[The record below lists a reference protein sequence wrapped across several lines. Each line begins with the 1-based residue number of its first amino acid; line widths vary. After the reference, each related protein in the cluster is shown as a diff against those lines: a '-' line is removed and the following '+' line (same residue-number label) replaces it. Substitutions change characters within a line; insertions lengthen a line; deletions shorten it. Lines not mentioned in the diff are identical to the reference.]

1 MIEFEALASCAS
13 SGACIVNQVT
23 SGLII
28 GMLLFLVAS
37 GLTLIFGVLNIINF
51 AHGSFYMMGAYVA
64 FTAYALTGNYFI
76 AAIFGAIGAGLLGV
90 FFERFIISR
99 VYGQNVLLQL
109 LVCYAFIL
117 IMDDVVKLVWGAEYL
132 AMGIPDEFR
141 LAPIRLFGGFIP
153 PLYIFLII
161 TAVVI
166 GFGAMLLIAKT
177 RFGSIVRAIAEN
189 PSMVGALGIRV
200 PLYLAL
206 LFAIG
211 CALAGVAGAL
221 AAPVRSLTPGM
232 GLGILVESFIVTV
245 IGGMGSIPG
254 AFFAA
259 LILGL
264 TRAIGSIGFPLFVD
278 GAMFMMMALVLIFK
292 PTGLLGGGGV
302 KR

>member
-1 MIEFEALASCAS
+1 MEFEALANCAS

-264 TRAIGSIGFPLFVD
+264 TRAVGSIGFPLFVD

>member
-1 MIEFEALASCAS
+1 MEFEALANCAS

>member
-1 MIEFEALASCAS
+1 MIEFEALANCAS

>member
-1 MIEFEALASCAS
+1 MIEFEALANCAS

-264 TRAIGSIGFPLFVD
+264 TRAVGSIGFPLFVD

>member
-1 MIEFEALASCAS
+1 MIEFEALAACAS
-13 SGACIVNQVT
+13 SGACVVNQVT

-117 IMDDVVKLVWGAEYL
+117 IMDDVVKLIWGAEYL

-141 LAPIRLFGGFIP
+141 IAPLRLFGGFVP
-153 PLYIFLII
+153 PLYVFLIV